1 MSNQHCIEIL
11 ERAKKIDQSHRQE
24 NPCMTLKRGLEPGDI
39 LLFERNTDDKIAEIL
54 SWMLRQL
61 DGYWDGWGWHM
72 GYVYDI
78 LTDGS
83 IVVAEAKIGHGVKLV
98 KYQGINSLGEVRVY
112 RWIDNV
118 NLSILENFTLAHLG
132 CAYDLACYFWT
143 GMQLLVRQF
152 LGGYIQRIKNDR
164 YTCWDLVCDMAQA
177 MGQPLQ
183 PTRKYPLITDMI
195 KMLSGVRIV

>member
-11 ERAKKIDQSHRQE
+11 ERAKKINQSHRQG
-24 NPCMTLKRGLEPGDI
+24 NPCMTLKRGLEPGDV
-39 LLFERNTDDKIAEIL
+39 LLFERNTDDKIAGIL
-54 SWMLRQL
+54 SWLLRQL
-61 DGYWDGWGWHM
+61 DRCWDGWGWHM
-72 GYVYDI
+72 GYVYDV

-112 RWIDNV
+112 RWIDNI
-118 NLSILENFTLAHLG
+118 NLSILENFTLEHLG

-143 GMQLLVRQF
+143 GMQLLVRQ
-152 LGGYIQRIKNDR
+152 LSGGYIQRITNDR
-164 YTCWDLVCDMAQA
+164 YTCWELVCDMAQA

-183 PTRKYPLITDMI
+183 PTRRYPLIPDMI
-195 KMLSGVRIV
+195 KVLNDVRIV